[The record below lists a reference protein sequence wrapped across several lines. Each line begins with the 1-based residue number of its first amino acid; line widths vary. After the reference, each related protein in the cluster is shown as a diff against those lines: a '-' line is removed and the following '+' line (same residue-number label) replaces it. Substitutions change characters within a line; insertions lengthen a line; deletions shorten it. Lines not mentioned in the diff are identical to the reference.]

1 MRAVRLLSAPILP
14 VVVLAGTAVG
24 WRAWYATQFSDLLD
38 CNRCLVAPT
47 VAHEAQPF
55 LILLCLGWGISR
67 WLPRG
72 IVVLRLAAIGL
83 LCLSWADIA
92 TQRAFATRLSWHEV
106 RKFWSEAGALI
117 DFAHI
122 MATGPLKAVLALLGS
137 VAVFF
142 ALVRYLTHQGTRPS
156 GGVAGVSACM
166 LAISV
171 AAPEADTHRY
181 YVRGSLSTFVQTPT
195 RHTPY
200 PQDWLTLHAEDLRS
214 AQSHTCHPPNPP
226 LRVQQVILV
235 VVESLSSYQS
245 RGFGGVHDWTPRLDE
260 WARKGWQF
268 KHFLANGKTTED
280 GLYALLT
287 GNAPLPAP
295 GLDSMYTQPLD
306 ASRTL
311 PALLTRQGFHTAFLT
326 SGDLS
331 FMQKGAWLERVG
343 FREIEGHD
351 APFYEGHPRYHF
363 SAARDDVLYDRALQW
378 ITQRQAGQPTTSN
391 AHSPDRYLLVLETVS
406 SHQPFY
412 DPIHNRISTE
422 GAFRYADAALGRFL
436 DRLQA
441 TRFLDS
447 GLVIITSD
455 HRAMIPATA
464 QEKAHMGSRHLSRI
478 PLVLLG
484 PGIPSGK
491 IEEARTYSQQ
501 DLLPSLS
508 AMLTGQA
515 PCTAPWQGF
524 FTPTTTH
531 PPACVASTRA
541 PSPDSVFLQCGAQD
555 YQVRLNAQRSHYVDG
570 APENSAEARQY
581 LQLIHAQR
589 LNTPEAP

>member
-1 MRAVRLLSAPILP
+1 MAASLNTQHMRAVRLLSAPILP
-14 VVVLAGTAVG
+14 MVALAGAAMG
-24 WRAWYATQFSDLLD
+24 WRAWYAAQFSDLLD
-38 CNRCLVAPT
+38 CDRCLVAPT
-47 VAHEAQPF
+47 VANEAQPF
-55 LILLCLGWGISR
+55 LILICLGWGISK

-92 TQRAFATRLSWHEV
+92 TQRTFATRLSWHEV

-122 MATGPLKAVLALLGS
+122 MATWALKAVLALLGS
-137 VAVFF
+137 V
-142 ALVRYLTHQGTRPS
+142 
-156 GGVAGVSACM
+156 GVAGVSACM

-226 LRVQQVILV
+226 LGVQQVILV

-268 KHFLANGKTTED
+268 THFLANGKTTED

-295 GLDSMYTQPLD
+295 GLASMYAQPLD

-331 FMQKGAWLERVG
+331 FMQKGAWLERAG
-343 FREIEGHD
+343 FAEIEGHD

-378 ITQRQAGQPTTSN
+378 ITQRQANQTTTSS

-412 DPIHNRISTE
+412 DPINNRISTE

-455 HRAMIPATA
+455 HRAMIPAMA

-491 IEEARTYSQQ
+491 MEEARTYSQQ

-541 PSPDSVFLQCGAQD
+541 PSPNSVFLQCGRRD
-555 YQVRLNAQRSHYVDG
+555 YEVRLNAHQSRYVD
-570 APENSAEARQY
+570 APLSSSEARQY

-589 LNTPEAP
+589 LSLPAAP